1 MRSFMAFENQ
11 EDSFLIEEMK
21 VINDLEAVTFEGILT
36 IEKNASGMEKALKLK
51 RAVDATVHYLKTN
64 KLRYEE

>member
-11 EDSFLIEEMK
+11 EDSFSIEEMK
-21 VINDLEAVTFEGILT
+21 IINDLEAVTFEGVLK
-36 IEKNASGMEKALKLK
+36 IEKNACGIERALKLK
-51 RAVDATVHYLKTN
+51 RAVDATVNYLKAN